1 MKQEL
6 LYLFLLFFIFSF
18 LGWCMEVTL
27 MFRKYHRFINRGFLT
42 GPWLPIYG
50 SGAVMIT
57 VAVQAFAPIER
68 GFIAS
73 FFFSFVICG
82 IWEYS
87 ISYYL
92 EKKFHA
98 RWWDYS
104 KRPMNL
110 NGRIWIGNL
119 ILFGLGGVLIIHFL
133 DPLFSQLIH
142 RIPLLPQ
149 EVLVCVLSVSLL
161 TDFLVSHLVLKLI
174 KQQTE
179 TSTADDTEQINREIR
194 QLFSSR
200 SYFYRRFTDAY
211 PEVVYR
217 TERIS
222 ARLDKIREE
231 TERLRMEAQQ
241 RVEKGASLLREN
253 LENRRNR

>member
-1 MKQEL
+1 
-6 LYLFLLFFIFSF
+6 
-18 LGWCMEVTL
+18 
-27 MFRKYHRFINRGFLT
+27 
-42 GPWLPIYG
+42 
-50 SGAVMIT
+50 
-57 VAVQAFAPIER
+57 
-68 GFIAS
+68 
-73 FFFSFVICG
+73 
-82 IWEYS
+82 
-87 ISYYL
+87 
-92 EKKFHA
+92 
-98 RWWDYS
+98 
-104 KRPMNL
+104 MNL

-142 RIPLLPQ
+142 RIPLLLQ
-149 EVLVCVLSVSLL
+149 EILVCVLSVSLL

-217 TERIS
+217 TARIS

>member
-1 MKQEL
+1 
-6 LYLFLLFFIFSF
+6 
-18 LGWCMEVTL
+18 
-27 MFRKYHRFINRGFLT
+27 
-42 GPWLPIYG
+42 
-50 SGAVMIT
+50 
-57 VAVQAFAPIER
+57 
-68 GFIAS
+68 
-73 FFFSFVICG
+73 
-82 IWEYS
+82 
-87 ISYYL
+87 
-92 EKKFHA
+92 
-98 RWWDYS
+98 
-104 KRPMNL
+104 MNL

-142 RIPLLPQ
+142 RIPLLLQ
-149 EVLVCVLSVSLL
+149 EILVCVLSVSLL

-179 TSTADDTEQINREIR
+179 ASTADDTEQINREIR